1 MVSFGVHLDLK
12 ILVFDMQ
19 QQATLKAMH
28 EIFISFRNREEDE
41 KEEIL
46 QFLSNKMFGGRCRQR
61 RNDPD

>member
-41 KEEIL
+41 KDFAIPV
-46 QFLSNKMFGGRCRQR
+46 Q
-61 RNDPD
+61 